1 MWRKKN
7 SIDSVLSA
15 YHISDRDD
23 GRDDGDDKGGS
34 KSYPSRTSWGAAYSL
49 AEKFGFLFERKF
61 GIRAYDYWWGYT
73 AAQIGLMVADQ
84 PLVVYPKCEAKN
96 ADGSKKH
103 TAEEMDKLWDDWQR
117 KKQKEGSLVGKKVNL
132 GEYLKGGL

>member
-1 MWRKKN
+1 MWWMWRKKN

-84 PLVVYPKCEAKN
+84 PLVMYPRVKPRTP
-96 ADGSKKH
+96 
-103 TAEEMDKLWDDWQR
+103 TAARSIRR
-117 KKQKEGSLVGKKVNL
+117 KRWTSFGMTGRGRSRKRVA
-132 GEYLKGGL
+132 